1 MKGTQMKKFG
11 QEQFNKYMDNIEG
24 EYGPINLIEALRQSV
39 EILKEHVDQAENDM
53 ETLDGHIG
61 EDTQNLLEFE
71 LGWINEAITRWKK
84 LGQ

>member
-71 LGWINEAITRWKK
+71 LGWINEAITRLKK